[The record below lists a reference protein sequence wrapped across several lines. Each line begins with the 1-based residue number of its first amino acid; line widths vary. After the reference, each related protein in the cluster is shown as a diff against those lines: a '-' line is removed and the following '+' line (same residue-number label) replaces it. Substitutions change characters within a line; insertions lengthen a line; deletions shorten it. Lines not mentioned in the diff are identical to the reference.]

1 MKSKYSQ
8 RLSMKSR
15 CYSDAFKRKVISD
28 IHEGLYSPWR
38 ARQIYGIGGKNTVYK
53 WLAKYAPDNVF
64 TTRGDGMKKKKEGS
78 TVDLQTRI
86 RYLEQVVS
94 DLSIENKILEATIDI
109 ANETYGLDLKKNI
122 GSTSLNKSIKKTL
135 KKSRSKQ

>member
-15 CYSDAFKRKVISD
+15 RYSDAFKRKVISD
-28 IHEGLYSPWR
+28 IQKGLYSPWR
-38 ARQIYGIGGKNTVYK
+38 AMQIYRIGGKNTVYK
-53 WLAKYAPDNVF
+53 WLAKYAPDSVF
-64 TTRGDGMKKKKEGS
+64 ITRGDSMKKKKDVS

-94 DLSIENKILEATIDI
+94 DLSIEKKILEAIIDI
-109 ANETYGLDLKKNI
+109 ANETYGLDLKKSI
-122 GSTSLNKSIKKTL
+122 GSASLNESIKKTL